1 MFNIFRRKEIKQDG
15 KPLTLA
21 DKLEIAK
28 QQLIFDLEKN
38 GMEFLITKMADNGD
52 YSELITERR
61 KTIDSSYSSSDSA
74 SWYAYR
80 QSEKLN
86 SQEDK
91 EELLSLLTTEKYAD
105 FKKYIYCCL
114 SSICSNT
121 NDKDLFNFLIDK
133 VQIED
138 DERIKV
144 SILSRLSD
152 VMKDS
157 TYNIEPIKLLVK
169 EGTGDESHAAIKA
182 LSNTN
187 DPEVED
193 ILLDEFKITSTHMK
207 GMICGP
213 LSTVGTL
220 KSIPILKEAYKK
232 TRDGGLRAEI
242 DNTIYR
248 IEFRVKAATNIGIAN
263 SGADCCVPNSS

>member
-1 MFNIFRRKEIKQDG
+1 MFNIFRRKENKQDS
-15 KPLTLA
+15 KPQTLA
-21 DKLEIAK
+21 DRLEVAK
-28 QQLIFDLEKN
+28 QQLISDLENN
-38 GMEFLITKMADNGD
+38 GMEYLISKMGSEDD
-52 YSELITERR
+52 YSDLIQERR
-61 KTIDSSYSSSDSA
+61 RTIDSSYSSTDST

-80 QSEKLN
+80 QSDKLN
-86 SQEDK
+86 SQDDK
-91 EELLSLLTTEKYAD
+91 TELLSLLVNEKYAD

-121 NDKDLFNFLIDK
+121 NDKELFNFLIDK

-152 VMKDS
+152 VIKDS
-157 TYNIEPIKLLVK
+157 SYNIEPIKILVK

-182 LSNTN
+182 LANTN

-220 KSIPILKEAYKK
+220 KSIPVLREAFKK
-232 TRDGGLRAEI
+232 TRDGGLRMSI
-242 DNTIYR
+242 DNAVYK
-248 IEFRVKAATNIGIAN
+248 IESRVKAATNIGIAN
-263 SGADCCVPNSS
+263 SGA

>member
-1 MFNIFRRKEIKQDG
+1 MFNIFRRKQNNQDS
-15 KPLTLA
+15 KPLTLE

-28 QQLIFDLEKN
+28 QQLISNLEKN
-38 GMEFLITKMADNGD
+38 GMVFLITKMASNVD

-61 KTIDSSYSSSDSA
+61 KTIDSSYSSSDST

-80 QSEKLN
+80 RSEKLN

-91 EELLSLLTTEKYAD
+91 EQLLALLINEKYAD

-121 NDKDLFNFLIDK
+121 NDKNLFNFLIDK
-133 VQIED
+133 VQMED
-138 DERIKV
+138 DERIKI
-144 SILSRLSD
+144 SILSRLSN
-152 VMKDS
+152 VIKDS

-169 EGTGDESHAAIKA
+169 EGTGDESHAAIRA
-182 LSNTN
+182 LANTN
-187 DPEVED
+187 DPEVEN
-193 ILLDEFKITSTHMK
+193 ILLDEFKITTTHMK
-207 GMICGP
+207 GIICGP

-220 KSIPILKEAYKK
+220 KSIPVLKEAYKK

-242 DNTIYR
+242 NNTIYR
-248 IEFRVKAATNIGIAN
+248 VETRVKAATNI
-263 SGADCCVPNSS
+263 

>member
-1 MFNIFRRKEIKQDG
+1 MLNIFRRKENKQDS
-15 KPLTLA
+15 KALTLA
-21 DKLEIAK
+21 EKLEIAK
-28 QQLIFDLEKN
+28 QQLISDLENN
-38 GMEFLITKMADNGD
+38 GMEFLVSKMASKDD
-52 YSELITERR
+52 YSDLIQERR
-61 KTIDSSYSSSDSA
+61 RTIDSNYGSTDSI

-80 QSEKLN
+80 QSDKLN
-86 SQEDK
+86 SQDHK
-91 EELLSLLTTEKYAD
+91 AELLSLLGNERYVD
-105 FKKYIYCCL
+105 LKKYIYCCL
-114 SSICSNT
+114 SSICSNS
-121 NDKDLFNFLIDK
+121 NDKELFNFLIDK

-152 VMKDS
+152 VIKDS
-157 TYNIEPIKLLVK
+157 TYNIEPIKILVK

-182 LSNTN
+182 LANTN

-220 KSIPILKEAYKK
+220 KSIPILREAYKK
-232 TRDGGLRAEI
+232 TRDGFLRMVI
-242 DNTIYR
+242 DDAVYK
-248 IEFRVKAATNIGIAN
+248 IETRAKAATNISIAN
-263 SGADCCVPNSS
+263 SGA